1 VTDVVPFGN
10 LEHGM
15 DVGDFLK
22 NFAIDTWYKAVMY
35 LGGVVTAVSFFVEV
49 KGLTNHQLQLLSGGA
64 FLIGLG
70 EWKNHKEV
78 SQFKAPNAYT
88 GGAAII
94 TQTVRLPDLVGRAFD
109 LIGVCMIGLGLWR
122 IFRG

>member
-1 VTDVVPFGN
+1 
-10 LEHGM
+10 M

-35 LGGVVTAVSFFVEV
+35 LGGVVTAVSFFVDV

-70 EWKNHKEV
+70 EWKNHKPR
-78 SQFKAPNAYT
+78 SQWKEANAYT
-88 GGAAII
+88 GGPGILTWTERKA
-94 TQTVRLPDLVGRAFD
+94 DLLGVLFD
-109 LIGVCMIGLGLWR
+109 LIGVFMIGLAIWR